1 MNISSVVSSGF
12 VFGSAINIKVVNYD
26 VGGFAYVLFQI
37 VCLILGGVALQ
48 FFLEEKMKFKNG
60 TQWTLRKLVKSFQK
74 IMIKES

>member
-26 VGGFAYVLFQI
+26 VGGLAYVLFQI

-48 FFLEEKMKFKNG
+48 FFLDEKMKFKNG
-60 TQWTLRKLVKSFQK
+60 KTWTFRSLVKLFQTTT
-74 IMIKES
+74 IKES